1 MRTSALALLLA
12 SLVGVSSLQLP
23 GPVVAGPRCAAPSMK
38 VFDWKTRG
46 EAPPALETIDLGN
59 LKASPGSN
67 QRHKRKGRGISAGQG
82 QSCGFGN
89 RGQKSRSGRPTRP
102 GFEGGQIPLHRRLPK
117 FVGRPMGP
125 GHSKTEYGL
134 IKLEQLNKM
143 PDNSEIDYA
152 ALMEAKVRIARAP
165 FLRHPPPRR
174 PPLTRGRAIQAA
186 TKSKYHLKKVVV
198 SEEALTAKGITVK
211 AHAFTDSARQAIEGA
226 GGKCITLS
234 PTTDQPVEAAA

>member
-1 MRTSALALLLA
+1 MLRRLVALAA
-12 SLVGVSSLQLP
+12 LVGASSLQLP

-152 ALMEAKVRIARAP
+152 ALMEAK
-165 FLRHPPPRR
+165 
-174 PPLTRGRAIQAA
+174 AA

>member
-1 MRTSALALLLA
+1 
-12 SLVGVSSLQLP
+12 
-23 GPVVAGPRCAAPSMK
+23 
-38 VFDWKTRG
+38 
-46 EAPPALETIDLGN
+46 
-59 LKASPGSN
+59 
-67 QRHKRKGRGISAGQG
+67 
-82 QSCGFGN
+82 
-89 RGQKSRSGRPTRP
+89 
-102 GFEGGQIPLHRRLPK
+102 
-117 FVGRPMGP
+117 MGP

>member
-1 MRTSALALLLA
+1 MRRLLALAA
-12 SLVGVSSLQLP
+12 VVGVSSLQLP

-165 FLRHPPPRR
+165 FLPPPSPPPPAHPRR
-174 PPLTRGRAIQAA
+174 AQNCAQAA

-234 PTTDQPVEAAA
+234 PTTDQPLEAAA